1 MPEDRDSKSLYT
13 PPLISPPIPSY
24 EEATSSTPTA
34 SSEREGLLGSNLSRR
49 NGYYQ
54 PPSVQ
59 SPRSSEDSLDGLARQ
74 VPGAEDSDSDSDVD
88 DEARREIEQMD
99 IMDVEDLE
107 EGRRSKGKGWM
118 GRLLGF
124 KRRLGRSWSW
134 RPTWGSS
141 EGSNYVYSRLTSFPS
156 FSIPEGLRP
165 GIPILARLF
174 GLFLLLGL
182 GYALFV
188 FELLPSARNGLG
200 QMMFDQ
206 ESVRQFAQG
215 HVNGSRIEEYLR
227 HVTSFDHVAGTEGSL
242 YLAKWMQGLFVDAGL
257 DTVRLDKYD
266 VHSCYQ
272 MRVLTLTGITYI

>member
-1 MPEDRDSKSLYT
+1 MMPEARDEKSVYT

-24 EEATSSTPTA
+24 EEATSSAPQ
-34 SSEREGLLGSNLSRR
+34 EREGLLGSNLSRR

-59 SPRSSEDSLDGLARQ
+59 SPRTSEDSLDGLTRH
-74 VPGAEDSDSDSDVD
+74 VNDDDDSGDSDVD
-88 DEARREIEQMD
+88 EETRREVEQMD
-99 IMDVEDLE
+99 IMDVDDLE
-107 EGRRSKGKGWM
+107 DGRRARGKGWV

-124 KRRLGRSWSW
+124 KRRLGRWSPWPSSWGAGTSYMYE
-134 RPTWGSS
+134 RLSS
-141 EGSNYVYSRLTSFPS
+141 VPS
-156 FSIPEGLRP
+156 VSLSIPESLRP
-165 GIPILARLF
+165 GIPVLARIF
-174 GLFLLLGL
+174 GLFLLMGL

-215 HVNGSRIEEYLR
+215 HVNSSRIEDYLR

-242 YLAKWMQGLFVDAGL
+242 YLAKWMQGIFVEAGL
-257 DTVRLDKYD
+257 DSARLDK
-266 VHSCYQ
+266 
-272 MRVLTLTGITYI
+272 

>member
-1 MPEDRDSKSLYT
+1 MPEDRDSKSVYT

-24 EEATSSTPTA
+24 EEATSSAPPA
-34 SSEREGLLGSNLSRR
+34 DASEREGLLGSNLSRR

-59 SPRSSEDSLDGLARQ
+59 SPRSSEDSLDGLTRHVRQ
-74 VPGAEDSDSDSDVD
+74 DEDSDSDVD
-88 DEARREIEQMD
+88 DVDEETRREVEQMD
-99 IMDVEDLE
+99 IMDVDDLE
-107 EGRRSKGKGWM
+107 DGRRARGKGWV

-134 RPTWGSS
+134 PSSWGAGTS
-141 EGSNYVYSRLTSFPS
+141 YMYSRLTSVPS
-156 FSIPEGLRP
+156 MPSVSIPESLRP
-165 GIPILARLF
+165 GIPVLARLF
-174 GLFLLLGL
+174 GLFLLMGL

-200 QMMFDQ
+200 QIMFDQ

-215 HVNGSRIEEYLR
+215 HVNGSRIEDYLR

-242 YLAKWMQGLFVDAGL
+242 YLAKWMQGIFADAGL
-257 DTVRLDKYD
+257 DKARLDK
-266 VHSCYQ
+266 
-272 MRVLTLTGITYI
+272 